1 MHGGWVDEWMRVGGG
16 RGGVLLSQ
24 SVSEGILSLRQ
35 KNNKTSKKQQHDRN
49 VSINHAKLVDRLWQD
64 LHAFSTSCENREL
77 YSV

>member
-1 MHGGWVDEWMRVGGG
+1 MDEGGG
-16 RGGVLLSQ
+16 REGRGATV
-24 SVSEGILSLRQ
+24 SVILSLRQ